1 MNATAPFHYRFAL
14 RASGHRPG
22 SHPGTSVGAGD
33 TFALHGRLFD
43 HPDPRRL
50 DLRASVRAAR
60 SEWLVR
66 LHLQRSA
73 VPVQAL
79 VDVSASMRFGARR
92 TKLQVA
98 ADFVEALG
106 YSAFR
111 AGDPLGMLA
120 FDHDKRDDLFMPART
135 GRGVG
140 NVYAT
145 MLREHAD
152 TADLAGAPGH
162 GATIAGLQRV
172 ASRLAG
178 RQALVFLVSDFHW
191 PLSGMALVLDLLV
204 NAYVVP
210 VVVWDRAEITPPEAG
225 RLLAVRD
232 AEAAR
237 HRTLWLRRGVRERW
251 LEAVAQR
258 RTDLARAFAPRGIRP
273 FYLHDEFD
281 PEAMSRYFLEAA
293 A

>member
-1 MNATAPFHYRFAL
+1 MNATAQFQYRCPL

-22 SHPGTSVGAGD
+22 AHPGTNVGAGD
-33 TFALHGRLFD
+33 VFALHGRLFD

-73 VPVQAL
+73 VPVYGL
-79 VDVSASMRFGARR
+79 IDVSASMHFGTRR
-92 TKLQVA
+92 SKLQVA

-120 FDHDKRDDLFMPART
+120 FDYDERDDLFMPPRS

-140 NVYAT
+140 NVCAT
-145 MLREHAD
+145 MLRERAD
-152 TADLAGAPGH
+152 VVGVAGSAATA
-162 GATIAGLQRV
+162 AGLQRV

-191 PLSGMALVLDLLV
+191 PLTGMPWVLDLLV
-204 NAYVVP
+204 HAYVVP
-210 VVVWDRAEITPPEAG
+210 VVVWDSAETTPPEG
-225 RLLAVRD
+225 GPLLAVRD
-232 AEAAR
+232 AESAR
-237 HRTLWLRRGVRERW
+237 QRTLWLRRGVRERW
-251 LEAVAQR
+251 REAV
-258 RTDLARAFAPRGIRP
+258 LARRAELAQTFAARGIRP
-273 FYLHDEFD
+273 FYLQNAFD